1 MIKIFKKKPGKSE
14 KLLIGT
20 KEILKF
26 NGIEG
31 DLVQDEC
38 AHAMIKAN
46 IAILKN
52 IAKQHDL
59 DKFLNKEMEKMRV
72 SLEMYGISDHETQDN
87 IILAYFELLGEIAG
101 LKNE

>member
-1 MIKIFKKKPGKSE
+1 MIKIFKKKQGKSE

-31 DLVQDEC
+31 DLIQDEC
-38 AHAMIKAN
+38 AHAIIKAN
-46 IAILKN
+46 IAIMKG

-59 DKFLNKEMEKMRV
+59 DKFLNKEMEKMRGT
-72 SLEMYGISDHETQDN
+72 LELYGITIREQQDN
-87 IILAYFELLGEIAG
+87 IILAYFEHLGEIAG
-101 LKNE
+101 LKQ

>member
-20 KEILKF
+20 KEILAAH
-26 NGIEG
+26 GIEG
-31 DLVQDEC
+31 NLVQDEC

-46 IAILKN
+46 IAIMKG

-59 DKFLNKEMEKMRV
+59 DKFLNKEMEKMRT
-72 SLEMYGISDHETQDN
+72 SLELYGITEREKQDN
-87 IILAYFELLGEIAG
+87 IILAYFELLGEIVG
-101 LKNE
+101 LKQ